1 MPFEAV
7 QDVSYTTSATAT
19 GGRGG
24 SVRSGDGVV
33 DLLLGKP
40 GSVANPKANPETLF
54 AAGFAACFSSALN
67 SVARRQ
73 GLDVSSSTVTA
84 QVSLG
89 ATESGFGL
97 AVDVVADLPGLDPQ
111 VAQLLVDAA
120 HEICPY
126 SKATRGN
133 IAVTAMAAH

>member
-7 QDVSYTTSATAT
+7 REVSYTTSARAT

-24 SVRSGDGVV
+24 SVHSEDGVV

-54 AAGFAACFSSALN
+54 AAGFAACFSSSLN
-67 SVARRQ
+67 AVGRRQ
-73 GLDVSSSTVTA
+73 GLDVSSSSVTA
-84 QVSLG
+84 TVSLG
-89 ATESGFGL
+89 ATDSGFGL
-97 AVDVVADLPGLDPQ
+97 AVEIVADLPGLDAE
-111 VAQLLVDAA
+111 VAQRLVDAA
-120 HEICPY
+120 HQVCPY

-133 IAVTAMAAH
+133 IEVTVRAAG